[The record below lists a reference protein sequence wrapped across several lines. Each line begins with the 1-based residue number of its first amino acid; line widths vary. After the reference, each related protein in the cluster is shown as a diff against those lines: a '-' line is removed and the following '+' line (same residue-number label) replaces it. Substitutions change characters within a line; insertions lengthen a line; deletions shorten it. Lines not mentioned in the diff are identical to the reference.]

1 MRFILIALLSLASV
15 SCNKEKE
22 STSFFNSDKTIQVN
36 FGLGLNNNPY
46 YKVYYNKE
54 IVLDS
59 SELGIIREDADFSKN
74 LEIIDISEGEKISD
88 SYSMLQGKQKDI
100 TYKAEK
106 YEIHLKNK
114 KGDLMDIV
122 FQISDDGI
130 AFRYN
135 FPEKSSKIK
144 KITEEKTSYNFVD
157 DTKAWLQPMSKAKSG
172 WSETNPSY
180 EEPYVT
186 NVSLNTESDIGE
198 GWVYPALFKSDGTW
212 ILISESGL
220 HRKYAGTHLIKQKD
234 NTTLQVGFPQKEEIF
249 PGGALNPESTLP
261 WATPW
266 RTITIGSLKTI
277 TESTMGTDL
286 ATPSKLEKTDYIESG
301 LASWSWVLLKDE
313 SVNYETTKKFIDY
326 ASQMEWKYCLID
338 ADWDRK
344 IGYDKVKQLVDYAKE
359 KNVKI
364 LVWYNSAGSW
374 NTTPYT
380 PKSKLLTAEDR
391 EKEFSKLKEI
401 GVAGIKVDFFGG
413 DGQSMISYYH
423 DILEAAGKFNI
434 VVNFHGATL
443 PRGWQ
448 RTYPNLLTVE
458 AIKGYE
464 FITFSQETADLAP
477 GHIAMLPF
485 TRNVFDPMDFT
496 PMVLDS
502 IPGIKRKTTP
512 SFELALPVLFLSG
525 IQHIAEIPEGMAK
538 QPDYVINYLKDI
550 PTNWDE
556 SRFLSGFPGK
566 DIVMARRKDDTWHII
581 GINGENISKEVE
593 IDLRFFEKNRE
604 GFLITDGN
612 SGFSKTNVSAKENST
627 IKITMKPYG
636 GFVMTF

>member
-1 MRFILIALLSLASV
+1 MRFILLALLSLASV

-22 STSFFNSDKTIQVN
+22 STSFFNSDKTIQVD

-59 SELGIIREDADFSKN
+59 SNLGILREDADFSKN
-74 LEIIDISEGEKISD
+74 LEIIDISKGEKISD

-106 YEIHLKNK
+106 YEIHLKNE

-122 FQISDDGI
+122 FQLSDDGI

-157 DTKAWLQPMSKAKSG
+157 DTKAWLQPMSKAKTG

-186 NVSLNTESDIGE
+186 NVPLNTDSNIGE
-198 GWVYPALFKSDGTW
+198 GWVYPALFKSDDTW

-234 NTTLQVGFPQKEEIF
+234 KTTLQEGFPQKEEIF

-261 WATPW
+261 WSTPW
-266 RTITIGSLKTI
+266 RTLTIGSLKTI

-301 LASWSWVLLKDE
+301 LASWSWVLMKDE

-338 ADWDRK
+338 ADWDRR
-344 IGYDKVKQLVDYAKE
+344 IGYDKVKLLVDYAKE

-477 GHIAMLPF
+477 GHSAMLPF

-502 IPGIKRKTTP
+502 IPGINRKTTP

-566 DIVMARRKDDTWHII
+566 DVVMARRKGDTWHIT

-593 IDLRFFEKNRE
+593 IDLSFIEKNRE

-612 SGFSKTNVSAKENST
+612 SGFSKTNVSAKENSR
-627 IKITMKPYG
+627 IKITMKPFG
-636 GFVMTF
+636 GFVMKF